1 LPAESRIAGLHVR
14 HPQFTAIPKWG
25 ATSNPERIARAVLP
39 LVRMLHAQSPFAVV
53 DAQFFFPDGPAA
65 AIVARVLGLPL
76 AIKARGSDIH
86 FWSTRPRALE
96 QMIEAARQ
104 AAGMLAV
111 SQALRR
117 DMIALGMPGERIAVH
132 YTGLDR
138 ERFHSLERKAARA
151 LVSAIPGLG
160 IWSEGPLILTPG
172 ALIALKGQRLAI
184 EALARIPEAVLA
196 LAGAGADEAALRALA
211 ARLGVKERVNFLG
224 QVSHELLPQLF
235 SAADVVVLPSEREGL
250 ANVWIEALA
259 CGTPL
264 VIPDV
269 GGAREVVS
277 DAAAGRIVARE
288 PEAIATAVRE
298 ILEDPPAQA
307 EVAAQAAAFSWEAN
321 AAQLAAFWRRL
332 AEGHPPVPTGQP

>member
-1 LPAESRIAGLHVR
+1 MV
-14 HPQFTAIPKWG
+14 
-25 ATSNPERIARAVLP
+25 
-39 LVRMLHAQSPFAVV
+39 
-53 DAQFFFPDGPAA
+53 
-65 AIVARVLGLPL
+65 
-76 AIKARGSDIH
+76 
-86 FWSTRPRALE
+86 
-96 QMIEAARQ
+96 EAARQ

-117 DMIALGMPGERIAVH
+117 DMIALGMPGERITVH

-138 ERFHSLERKAARA
+138 ERFHSLERRAARA
-151 LVSAIPGLG
+151 LVSALPGLG

-184 EALARIPEAVLA
+184 EALARIPGAVLA

-211 ARLGVKERVNFLG
+211 DRLGVQERVNFLG
-224 QVSHELLPQLF
+224 QVSHDLLPQLF

-288 PEAIATAVRE
+288 PEAIAAAVRE

-307 EVAAQAAAFSWEAN
+307 EVAAHAAAFSWEAN

-332 AEGHPPVPTGQP
+332 ADGRPPVPTAQP